1 MIKELK
7 VVVKCPVNKE
17 DVVFKLE
24 QHSNNFDWHVSDT
37 RKASGISE
45 TWVDIGEAVKNIL
58 TLSANKS

>member
-7 VVVKCPVNKE
+7 VVVKCPVNNE
-17 DVVFKLE
+17 DIVFIFK

-45 TWVDIGEAVKNIL
+45 TWGDIGEAVKNIL
-58 TLSANKS
+58 TLSATKS

>member
-1 MIKELK
+1 MIKKLK
-7 VVVKCPVNKE
+7 VVVKCPVNNE

-37 RKASGISE
+37 RLDSGSS
-45 TWVDIGEAVKNIL
+45 TLWGDVGEAVKNIL